1 MLRIETADRTPDT
14 VRYSLSGRLCADCA
28 TEVLPLLESSAREGL
43 ATTFDLADV
52 ETVAREALPLLAA
65 WRRRGI
71 ALVNV
76 PPYVTSWLAGEE
88 KTTKTAGLVALLPFL
103 LLAATTLAGPVSL
116 SRADAV
122 RLALSRGTAA
132 RIAAEKVEESRAVA
146 YQARAALMPQLKVS
160 LAQSDQ
166 SLDSEGFGFTI
177 PGTRVLGP
185 FSFSDGRISAALS
198 VVDLA
203 ARARWDA
210 ARAGIAA
217 SEAAREKTENDVAAA
232 VFTLYTALLD
242 AEAQLKGR
250 EATVSL
256 FEKLR
261 DLAEDQKKAGLGTR
275 LDTTR
280 ALVQL
285 ARENQALASAREQRE
300 AARLALLHA
309 TGLDQSSEVVATDVL
324 AVPGAPPPA
333 GEALAEARER
343 RPELRLADERIGA
356 AGLLSRSAR
365 AERLPVLGLQLQ
377 GGYSGNRLSDLAW
390 TRGVAAGVSIP
401 VFTGGGLTARIAEAD
416 VRKREA
422 ETAKTEA
429 LRQVEEEVRRAL
441 VALETARSRVALAE
455 ENLRLSTEELEV
467 AEDRFRNG
475 VAASIEVDNAQTSY
489 SLASEAKTA
498 AVARASQAG
507 VDLDRATGRIRDLV
521 PAPSAGPA
529 AASGE

>member
-1 MLRIETADRTPDT
+1 MLRIETAERTPET
-14 VRYSLSGRLCADCA
+14 VRYSLSGRLCTDCFG
-28 TEVLPLLESSAREGL
+28 EVTSLLESSARDGL
-43 ATTFDLADV
+43 AATLDLADV
-52 ETVAREALPLLAA
+52 ETVAREALPLLAG
-65 WRRRGI
+65 WRRRGV
-71 ALVNV
+71 ALANV
-76 PPYVTSWLAGEE
+76 PPYVASWLAAEE
-88 KTTKTAGLVALLPFL
+88 KTTGSARLVALVPLL
-103 LLAATTLAGPVSL
+103 LLAATALAEPVRL

-122 RLALSRGTAA
+122 RLALSQGTAA
-132 RIAAEKVEESRAVA
+132 RIAAEKVEESRALA
-146 YQARAALMPQLKVS
+146 GQARAALMPQVKVA
-160 LAQSDQ
+160 LAQSNQ

-203 ARARWDA
+203 ARARWNA
-210 ARAGIAA
+210 AKAGIAV

-232 VFTLYTALLD
+232 VSTLYTAHLD
-242 AEAQLKGR
+242 AEAQVKSR

-309 TGLDQSSEVVATDVL
+309 TGLDQASEVAATDAL
-324 AVPGAPPPA
+324 SIPGAPPPA

-343 RPELRLADERIGA
+343 RPELRLADERTEA

-365 AERLPVLGLQLQ
+365 AERLPVLGLTAQ

-390 TRGVAAGVSIP
+390 TRGVAAGVTVP
-401 VFTGGGLTARIAEAD
+401 VFTGGGLSARIAEAD
-416 VRKREA
+416 VKKREA
-422 ETAKTEA
+422 ETAKAEA

-489 SLASEAKTA
+489 SLASEAKA
-498 AVARASQAG
+498 VAVARASQAG

-521 PAPSAGPA
+521 PAASPASA
-529 AASGE
+529 AAPGE